1 MTAGIIIGVIIGI
14 ILFLIIGYYLWSYSI
29 DTYDYNIFNIGI
41 IIRGLLSFGGL
52 FGWYLMVNDNDNTSA
67 NYFLIATGL
76 LWLWNFIAT
85 LRKTNVFIA
94 ILSLIYLL
102 FAVFIIKYA
111 INKILED

>member
-1 MTAGIIIGVIIGI
+1 MIN
-14 ILFLIIGYYLWSYSI
+14 S
-29 DTYDYNIFNIGI
+29 
-41 IIRGLLSFGGL
+41 
-52 FGWYLMVNDNDNTSA
+52 NDITSA

-85 LRKTNVFIA
+85 LKNTNIFIA
-94 ILSLIYLL
+94 IASLIYQL